1 MTCIPRWESF
11 EETKLRYPETF
22 VFFYSPER
30 HVRER
35 ERWKVKK
42 IEREYDRREVEK
54 ERRERQREGDYARVR
69 WSNKCFG
76 TKIEF

>member
-22 VFFYSPER
+22 VLFFSPER

-35 ERWKVKK
+35 EMESKK
-42 IEREYDRREVEK
+42 IERENATEEVERVR
-54 ERRERQREGDYARVR
+54 EERQREGDYARVR